1 MKWLT
6 FDDGWNARHGYLE
19 GDTIVV
25 VGDGD
30 LSGIVAGETP
40 GAEVDRRP
48 LADTRIL
55 APLLN
60 PGKVLAVA
68 ANYQSHVTEGG
79 DAERDVRT
87 ASPRLF
93 LKPDTAIV
101 GPDAPVELDPITHE
115 LDWEAELAVVIGRRA
130 RRVSVADALDHV
142 FGYATSNDI
151 SARSLDLGIDR
162 DGEAATEF
170 FDWLE
175 GKWLDG
181 SAPMGPYLVT
191 TDEVPDPQAL
201 TITLRVKDKVW
212 QNGSTSDMIHSV
224 AEIVAFCSRLMTL
237 NPGDFIL
244 TGTPAGVG
252 ATTGTYLK
260 PGDVMVAE
268 VEGLGALTT
277 PVISPS
283 A

>member
-6 FDDGWNARHGYLE
+6 FDDGWNARHGYLD

-40 GAEVDRRP
+40 GAEVDRIP
-48 LADTRIL
+48 LDGARIL
-55 APLLN
+55 APLLR

-93 LKPDTAIV
+93 LKPDTAII
-101 GPDAPVELDPITHE
+101 GPDAPVELDPITRE

-130 RRVSVADALDHV
+130 RRVSVADALGHV

-151 SARSLDLGIDR
+151 SARSLAIGC
-162 DGEAATEF
+162 G
-170 FDWLE
+170 
-175 GKWLDG
+175 G
-181 SAPMGPYLVT
+181 V
-191 TDEVPDPQAL
+191 
-201 TITLRVKDKVW
+201 
-212 QNGSTSDMIHSV
+212 
-224 AEIVAFCSRLMTL
+224 
-237 NPGDFIL
+237 
-244 TGTPAGVG
+244 PAG
-252 ATTGTYLK
+252 ANNPLQETMSK
-260 PGDVMVAE
+260 PGTVSPIVGRSGNRGERLGPVTASTRSFPALICASIAAPPKETETSPVSIAVVTAE
-268 VEGLGALTT
+268 PPPL
-277 PVISPS
+277 
-283 A
+283 